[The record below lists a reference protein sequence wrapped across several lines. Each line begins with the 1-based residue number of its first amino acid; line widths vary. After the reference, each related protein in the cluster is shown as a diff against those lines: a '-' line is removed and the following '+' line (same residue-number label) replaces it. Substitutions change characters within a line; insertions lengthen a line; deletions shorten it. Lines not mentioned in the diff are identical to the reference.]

1 MHREEGPEEAPHVSP
16 PSLYPLAWGVP
27 AFYSLPCWAGRP
39 GVTQT
44 QGHCV
49 HTTGS
54 FSWGLQPNGERDK
67 QRRRKRVS

>member
-16 PSLYPLAWGVP
+16 PSLHPLP

-39 GVTQT
+39 GVTWT

-54 FSWGLQPNGERDK
+54 FSWGLQPNGEVDK